1 MEETFSLTLKRPI
14 GVQLRQVEGAD
25 GRREVVVSE
34 VVSGGV
40 NKDDLKGLKAGDKV
54 LAVEAALGGKLWP
67 HTTVDGVVAAVNG
80 RLPGTTVKI
89 RFSRTVEV
97 GGFVVPDV
105 ASNPESSES
114 TDRQVLQGP
123 L

>member
-1 MEETFSLTLKRPI
+1 MRQI

-25 GRREVVVSE
+25 GHREVVIIEFV
-34 VVSGGV
+34 GAWGV
-40 NKDDLKGLKAGDKV
+40 NADVLKGLKAGDKV

-67 HTTVDGVVAAVNG
+67 HTTVDGVVAAMNG